1 MAADRVRVTWGKVDN
16 FKCVDFF
23 QIEYY
28 EDHDPVNTVQMSGKI
43 NKNRK
48 SLDINIKPCSDYRF
62 KVIASEDWKGMRE
75 DFKTASEIMEFK
87 LEFTPKVTVTV
98 KINQLIYFQTPI
110 SAEKTSCGEGEENP
124 AEGAQGGPGFR
135 RSAQEKEVTF
145 VRGDRPHPLPTQ
157 TASCQ
162 DPIQYLVNR
171 YSDILDTRYRDTR
184 YIESGCPGG

>member
-1 MAADRVRVTWGKVDN
+1 MTHSESSCLGCDMPHLLSILTLCVFPASSWAACPFQNPFSFLDPPMVTNVVDKDGKVAADRVRVSWGKVDN

-98 KINQLIYFQTPI
+98 KN
-110 SAEKTSCGEGEENP
+110 
-124 AEGAQGGPGFR
+124 
-135 RSAQEKEVTF
+135 
-145 VRGDRPHPLPTQ
+145 
-157 TASCQ
+157 
-162 DPIQYLVNR
+162 
-171 YSDILDTRYRDTR
+171 
-184 YIESGCPGG
+184 

>member
-1 MAADRVRVTWGKVDN
+1 MVTVVDKDGKVAADRVRVTWGKVDN

-87 LEFTPKVTVTV
+87 LEFTPKVKKQHFQSVLNVTIQLKRPPVVKERRIRLKVPKVAQGSGGQPRRRRSPLFEEIGRTPSPPRPPPV
-98 KINQLIYFQTPI
+98 KIPYNIW
-110 SAEKTSCGEGEENP
+110 
-124 AEGAQGGPGFR
+124 
-135 RSAQEKEVTF
+135 
-145 VRGDRPHPLPTQ
+145 
-157 TASCQ
+157 
-162 DPIQYLVNR
+162 
-171 YSDILDTRYRDTR
+171 
-184 YIESGCPGG
+184 